1 MNWTIDSDGRLVHR
15 DSSWIK
21 WGVII
26 AVILIFGLALLQGT
40 ATVSGANTREAEK
53 QALGW
58 AKKLGVEPTNVA
70 CSSIDSDMNGYYSCT
85 FRFNDDKGSHFKTVE
100 CAGYATPGNGC
111 REPRMLL
118 NSNNGF

>member
-1 MNWTIDSDGRLVHR
+1 MNWTIDSSGRLVHR

-26 AVILIFGLALLQGT
+26 TIAFVFLAVVFQGT
-40 ATVSGANTREAEK
+40 ATVSGANAKEAER
-53 QALGW
+53 QAYSW
-58 AKKLGVEPTNVA
+58 SNKLGLKTINVA

-85 FRFNDDKGSHFKTVE
+85 LRYIDEKGSHFKTVE

-111 REPRMLL
+111 REPRMLI